1 MEREDNFTEEN
12 TGGPGNGGFGFV
24 LEIIEIISSLS
35 KFVTVFQ
42 VE

>member
-12 TGGPGNGGFGFV
+12 TGGPGNGGFGV
-24 LEIIEIISSLS
+24 VIEIIGIILRLS
-35 KFVTVFQ
+35 KFVGVFQ

>member
-1 MEREDNFTEEN
+1 MEREGNFTEEN

-24 LEIIEIISSLS
+24 LEIIEIILGLS
-35 KFVTVFQ
+35 KFVGVIQ